1 MSREECDK
9 LIKIIKSRVV
19 GCTTIEDA
27 ENTRS
32 SEMPNKIA
40 GNRSAYSYRTTKLQ
54 FITILT
60 YGGDYIADIDTPDLS
75 ATAVS
80 EAKKWLME
88 KRLGSASKSD
98 LDYGTMNSVLFPQVS
113 SLSSDIIAWLS
124 SCLPLSMFDTV
135 ILNLRDK
142 IFHMP

>member
-1 MSREECDK
+1 MYREECDK

-27 ENTRS
+27 EYTRP
-32 SEMPNKIA
+32 SEMPYKIA
-40 GNRSAYSYRTTKLQ
+40 VNRSAYSYRTTKLQ
-54 FITILT
+54 FIRILT
-60 YGGDYIADIDTPDLS
+60 YGVDYIADIDTPDLS
-75 ATAVS
+75 AAAVS

-98 LDYGTMNSVLFPQVS
+98 LDYGTMSSVLFPQVS

-124 SCLPLSMFDTV
+124 SCLPLSMSDTV
-135 ILNLRDK
+135 ILNLMDK

>member
-1 MSREECDK
+1 MYREECDK

-27 ENTRS
+27 ENTRT
-32 SEMPNKIA
+32 SEMPDKIA
-40 GNRSAYSYRTTKLQ
+40 VNRSAYRYRTTKLQ
-54 FITILT
+54 FIRILT
-60 YGGDYIADIDTPDLS
+60 YGVDYIADIDTSDLS
-75 ATAVS
+75 AAAVS

-98 LDYGTMNSVLFPQVS
+98 LDYGTMSSVLFPQVS
-113 SLSSDIIAWLS
+113 SLSSDIISWLS
-124 SCLPLSMFDTV
+124 SCLPLSMSDTV
-135 ILNLRDK
+135 ILNLMDK

>member
-1 MSREECDK
+1 MYREECDK

-19 GCTTIEDA
+19 GCTTIEDV
-27 ENTRS
+27 ENTRP

-40 GNRSAYSYRTTKLQ
+40 GSAYSYRTTKSQ
-54 FITILT
+54 FIPILT
-60 YGGDYIADIDTPDLS
+60 YGVDYIADIDTPDLS

-98 LDYGTMNSVLFPQVS
+98 LDYGTMSSVLFPQVS
-113 SLSSDIIAWLS
+113 SLSSNIIAWLS
-124 SCLPLSMFDTV
+124 SCLPLSMSDTV

-142 IFHMP
+142 KFHMP